1 MSMYHLSVQ
10 IIGRSDGRSAVA
22 AAAYRAA
29 AKLYEQETDT
39 IKSYI
44 NKEHV
49 VYTDIMLPQNAPI
62 EYLNRE
68 NLWNSVHAI
77 EKNSNAQ
84 LAREFNMAFPV
95 EFDLSTKKTVLYRFM
110 KMLCDQGMCADG
122 AIHDLAHNPHAHI
135 MATLRAIDEQG
146 NWLPKQRKVNVLDAE
161 GNRIPILDRKGKQK
175 TDKAGRKQWKAE
187 IIKTTNWDE
196 EDTLEQWRKAWADIC
211 NDYLDKE
218 HQIDHRSYKDRGIE
232 QTPTV
237 HIGVAAAAMERMGI
251 QTERG
256 DQNRGIRAANA
267 YIASVKAAMTA
278 DADRIVEMQAKINA
292 AKTEI
297 AEKYTE
303 QITKPQQT
311 QQRSWEEERSKLA
324 EEGCSLA
331 DTLLLQ
337 YGPLW
342 AKKRAQEEYDKETK
356 NIRDRITMLEQSI
369 IKETEKYKQKAL
381 ASRGFFAKLLGSD
394 GMTASIKEDLNEAT
408 NYDRFELA
416 KAKETL
422 SYYRK
427 PDAKQYDA
435 SWYRT
440 YKNHDDPDAKMC
452 FALQIVQ
459 QINAQKDPN
468 YIKLKD
474 LHKRFEPLEKMVQ
487 MRGVREYYKDLN
499 KYHEQ
504 YKSDQRTR

>member
-1 MSMYHLSVQ
+1 MYHLSVQ

-29 AKLYEQETDT
+29 AKLYEQETNT
-39 IKSYI
+39 TKCYV

-49 VYTDIMLPQNAPI
+49 VYKNIKLPKNAPI
-62 EYLNRE
+62 KYLDRE
-68 NLWNSVHAI
+68 NLWNAVQDV

-84 LAREFNMAFPV
+84 LAREFNMAFPL
-95 EFDLSTKKTVLYRFM
+95 EFNLATKKNVLDRFM
-110 KMLCDQGMCADG
+110 QLLVDQGMCADG

-135 MATLRAIDEQG
+135 MVPLRAIDEQG

-175 TDKAGRKQWKAE
+175 TDKAGRKQWKVE

-211 NDYLDKE
+211 NDYLDRE
-218 HQIDHRSYKDRGIE
+218 NQIDHRSYKDRGIE

-237 HIGVAAAAMERMGI
+237 HIGVAAAAMERRGI
-251 QTERG
+251 PTERG

-267 YIASVKAAMTA
+267 YIASIKAAMTA
-278 DADRIVEMQAKINA
+278 DADRIVAMQAKIDA

-303 QITKPQQT
+303 QITKPQQSK
-311 QQRSWEEERSKLA
+311 QPSWEEERSKLA
-324 EEGCSLA
+324 DEGCSLA

-342 AKKRAQEEYDKETK
+342 AKKRAQEDYDKETQ
-356 NIRDRITMLEQSI
+356 NIRDRITMLEESI
-369 IKETEKYKQKAL
+369 RKETEKYKQRAL
-381 ASRGFFAKLLGSD
+381 ESRGFFAKLIGSD
-394 GMTASIKEDLNEAT
+394 GMTANIKADLDEAT
-408 NYDRFELA
+408 DYYRFELA
-416 KAKETL
+416 QAKETL
-422 SYYRK
+422 SYYSK

-435 SWYRT
+435 SWNKI
-440 YKNHDDPDAKMC
+440 YKDYNDADAKMH
-452 FALQIVQ
+452 FAMQIVQ
-459 QINAQKDPN
+459 KLNAQKDPN
-468 YIKLKD
+468 YIKLKE
-474 LHKRFEPLEKMVQ
+474 LYKRFEPLEKQ
-487 MRGVREYYKDLN
+487 ARMRGVKEYYKDLN

-504 YKSDQRTR
+504 CKSAQNTR